1 LNKSSFG
8 ILCLVL
14 VIFISGCS
22 RKKDKFINR
31 NWHAVT
37 SEFNTLYNGDLALTM
52 GKQQIAETYS
62 ENFWEILP
70 VERMQVSEEIML
82 PGTARNESFK
92 IAEEK
97 ATKAIQRHSMLIDG
111 REKNPQIDEAYLLLG
126 KARYF
131 DQRFIPALAAFNYI
145 LHKYPASNTIN
156 HAQIWREKTNIRL
169 ENNLLAIK
177 NLKKIIEA
185 ENLKDQDRADANA
198 MLAQAYINTG
208 AQVSAVAPIK
218 IAAIYT
224 AKNDEKGRYHYIEG
238 QLYNQLQMR
247 DSANLAFEK
256 VIALNRKTPREYLI
270 NAHLG
275 KARNFN
281 FSEQEPSELL
291 QLLQDLEENR
301 ENKPFLDKIYFQI
314 AEYYM
319 HLDSTDLAKVY
330 YNKSLKAP
338 SKDNFLQSVNYETL
352 GNMNFDKAEYRI
364 ASAYYDSTLT
374 KIPTNT
380 RDHFFI
386 SRKKE
391 NLHDVILYE
400 EIAEKNDSILNLV
413 AMDEDERLS
422 YFTNFT
428 EALKEVAITQ
438 AKEGETAE
446 SEQKEFLPRGPGLPP
461 SIGDPASGNLFYFYN
476 PVRIASGMQ
485 DFLRTWGPRELKDN
499 WRLNS
504 GGIVATGPNGL
515 DEISGL
521 IIENNPKFDPQIYLD
536 QIPGD
541 PAVIDSLA
549 NQRNDAYYRLGL
561 IYKEKFGENKLASE
575 KLGSL
580 LEFTSEERFVA
591 PANYYLYQI
600 SQAEGT
606 FSEAEKYKQTIL
618 TNYPESRF
626 AAAIRNPGL
635 AIELEDQA
643 QNKYEDLYKLYEQK
657 EYQQVIALSTTY
669 REEFK
674 GDELL
679 PRIELLKA
687 LAIGRLNGI
696 LAYKDAL
703 NYVALNY
710 PQSDAGKKAQEL
722 YNTSLPKL
730 ENEQFEPEIDQSNI
744 KLLYSFK
751 NEEKQQAGL
760 LKEKLDQ
767 AILDLGYKDL
777 STSIDVY
784 NTTNLFVMVHGM
796 NDSTRAEG
804 FAELLKINTKYKV
817 KEVPVIISS
826 GNYQVVQLHKNLDN
840 YIEFKNNL

>member
-1 LNKSSFG
+1 LNKDSFG
-8 ILCLVL
+8 IICLVL
-14 VIFISGCS
+14 MIFASGCS

-37 SEFNTLYNGDLALTM
+37 TEFNTLYNGDLALTM
-52 GKQQIAETYS
+52 GKEQIAETYS

-70 VERMQVSEEIML
+70 VERMQISEEIML
-82 PGTARNESFK
+82 PGTARNEFFK
-92 IAEEK
+92 TAEEK
-97 ATKAIQRHSMLIDG
+97 ATKAIQRHSMLING

-131 DQRFIPALAAFNYI
+131 DQRFIPALEAFNYI

-169 ENNLLAIK
+169 ENNKLAIK
-177 NLKKIIEA
+177 NLKRILEA
-185 ENLKDQDRADANA
+185 ETLKDQDRADANA

-208 AQVSAVAPIK
+208 VADSAVAPIK
-218 IAAIYT
+218 TAARYT
-224 AKNDEKGRYHYIEG
+224 KKDDEKGRYHYIEG
-238 QLYNQLQMR
+238 QLYDQLQMR
-247 DSANLAFEK
+247 DSANLAFDK
-256 VIALNRKTPREYLI
+256 VIELNRKTPREYLI
-270 NAHLG
+270 NAYLG

-281 FSEQEPSELL
+281 FSDQNSSELL

-314 AEYYM
+314 AEYYN
-319 HLDSTDLAKVY
+319 HLDSTDLATVY
-330 YNKSLKAP
+330 YNKSLKSP

-352 GNMNFDKAEYRI
+352 GNMNFNKAQYRQ

-374 KIPTNT
+374 KIPVNT
-380 RDHFFI
+380 RDYFFI

-391 NLHDVILYE
+391 NLKDVILYE
-400 EIAEKNDSILNLV
+400 EIAEGNDSILRLV
-413 AMDEDERLS
+413 EMNTEERLS

-428 EALKEVAITQ
+428 EGLKEEAIAQ
-438 AKEGETAE
+438 AKQGKVTEA
-446 SEQKEFLPRGPGLPP
+446 EQKEFLPRGPGLPP
-461 SIGDPASGNLFYFYN
+461 AIGDPASGNVFYFYN

-504 GGIVATGPNGL
+504 GGIAVTGPNGL

-521 IIENNPKFDPQIYLD
+521 LIDNNPKFDPQIYLD

-541 PAVIDSLA
+541 PTVIDSLT

-575 KLGSL
+575 KLRSL
-580 LEFTSEERFVA
+580 LGFTSEERFVA

-600 SQAEGT
+600 SQAEGAY
-606 FSEAEKYKQTIL
+606 SEAEKYKQTVL
-618 TNYPESRF
+618 TNYPDSRF

-643 QNKYEDLYKLYEQK
+643 QKKYEELYELYEQGK
-657 EYQQVIALSTTY
+657 YQQVLALSTTY
-669 REEFK
+669 GEKFK
-674 GDELL
+674 GDDLL

-687 LAIGRLNGI
+687 LATGRIYGI

-710 PQSDAGKKAQEL
+710 PQTDAGKKAQEL
-722 YNTSLPKL
+722 YNTSIPKL
-730 ENEQFEPEIDQSNI
+730 ENDQFEPEINQSNI

-751 NEEKQQAGL
+751 NEKKEQAGL
-760 LKEKLDQ
+760 LKVKLEQ

-784 NTTNLFVMVHGM
+784 NSANLFVMVHGM
-796 NDSTRAEG
+796 EDLSRAEG

-817 KEVPVIISS
+817 KEEPIVISS
-826 GNYQVVQLHKNLDN
+826 GNYRVVQLHKNLDN
-840 YIEFKNNL
+840 YIEFKNK

>member
-1 LNKSSFG
+1 MNKVSFG
-8 ILCLVL
+8 IICLVL
-14 VIFISGCS
+14 MIFVSGCS

-37 SEFNTLYNGDLALTM
+37 TEFNTLYNGDLALTM
-52 GKQQIAETYS
+52 GKEQISETYS

-97 ATKAIQRHSMLIDG
+97 ATKAIQRHSMLING

-131 DQRFIPALAAFNYI
+131 DQRFIPALEAFNYI

-156 HAQIWREKTNIRL
+156 HAQIWREKTNIRI
-169 ENNLLAIK
+169 ENNKLAIK
-177 NLKKIIEA
+177 NLKRILEA
-185 ENLKDQDRADANA
+185 ETLNDQDRADANA
-198 MLAQAYINTG
+198 MLAQAFINTD
-208 AQVSAVAPIK
+208 VPDSAVAPIK
-218 IAAIYT
+218 TAARYT
-224 AKNDEKGRYHYIEG
+224 EKDNEKGRYHYIEG

-247 DSANLAFEK
+247 DSANLAFDK
-256 VIALNRKTPREYLI
+256 VIELNRKTPREYLI

-281 FSEQEPSELL
+281 FSEQDPSKLL

-314 AEYYM
+314 AEYYK
-319 HLDSTDLAKVY
+319 HLDSTDLATVY
-330 YNKSLKAP
+330 YNKSLKSP

-352 GNMNFDKAEYRI
+352 GNMNFNKAQYRL

-374 KIPTNT
+374 KIPVNT

-391 NLHDVILYE
+391 NLKDVILYE
-400 EIAEKNDSILNLV
+400 EIAERNDSILRLV
-413 AMDEDERLS
+413 EMNTEERLS

-428 EALKEVAITQ
+428 EGLKEEAIAQ
-438 AKEGETAE
+438 AKQGKVAE
-446 SEQKEFLPRGPGLPP
+446 AEQKEFLPRGPGLPP
-461 SIGDPASGNLFYFYN
+461 AIGDPVSGNVFYFYN

-504 GGIVATGPNGL
+504 GGIAATGANGL

-521 IIENNPKFDPQIYLD
+521 LIDNNPKFDPQTYLV
-536 QIPGD
+536 QIPGE
-541 PAVIDSLA
+541 PTVIDSLA

-561 IYKEKFGENKLASE
+561 IYKEKFGEDKLASE
-575 KLGSL
+575 KLKSL

-591 PANYYLYQI
+591 PASYYLYQI
-600 SQAEGT
+600 SQAEGAY
-606 FSEAEKYKQTIL
+606 SEAEKYKQTVL

-643 QNKYEDLYKLYEQK
+643 QNKYEELYKLYEQK
-657 EYQQVIALSTTY
+657 EYQQVIDLSTAY
-669 REEFK
+669 GEQFK
-674 GDELL
+674 GDDLL

-687 LAIGRLNGI
+687 LAIGRLYGI

-730 ENEQFEPEIDQSNI
+730 ENDQFEPELNQSNI
-744 KLLYSFK
+744 KILYSFK
-751 NEEKQQAGL
+751 NKEKEQAGL

-777 STSIDVY
+777 SISIDVY
-784 NTTNLFVMVHGM
+784 NSANLFVMVHGM
-796 NDSTRAEG
+796 EDLNRAEG

-817 KEVPVIISS
+817 KQEPIIISS
-826 GNYQVVQLHKNLDN
+826 GNYRVVQLHKNLGN
-840 YIEFKNNL
+840 YIEFKNK

>member
-1 LNKSSFG
+1 MNKDSFG
-8 ILCLVL
+8 IICLVL
-14 VIFISGCS
+14 MIFASGCS

-37 SEFNTLYNGDLALTM
+37 TEFNTLYNGDLALTM
-52 GKQQIAETYS
+52 GKEQIAETYS

-70 VERMQVSEEIML
+70 VERMQISEEIML
-82 PGTARNESFK
+82 PGSARNEFFK
-92 IAEEK
+92 TAEEK
-97 ATKAIQRHSMLIDG
+97 ATKAIQRHSMLING

-131 DQRFIPALAAFNYI
+131 DQRFIPALEAFNYI

-169 ENNLLAIK
+169 ENNKLAIK
-177 NLKKIIEA
+177 NLKRILEA
-185 ENLKDQDRADANA
+185 ETLKDQDRADANA

-208 AQVSAVAPIK
+208 VADSAVAPIK
-218 IAAIYT
+218 TVARYT
-224 AKNDEKGRYHYIEG
+224 KKDDEKGRYHYIEG
-238 QLYNQLQMR
+238 QLYDQLQMR
-247 DSANLAFEK
+247 DSANLAFDK
-256 VIALNRKTPREYLI
+256 VIELNRKTPREYLI
-270 NAHLG
+270 NAYLG

-281 FSEQEPSELL
+281 FSDQNSSELL

-314 AEYYM
+314 AEYYN
-319 HLDSTDLAKVY
+319 HLDSTDLATVY
-330 YNKSLKAP
+330 YNKSLKSP

-352 GNMNFDKAEYRI
+352 GNMNFNKAQYRQ

-374 KIPTNT
+374 KIPVNT
-380 RDHFFI
+380 RDYFFI

-391 NLHDVILYE
+391 NLKDVILYE
-400 EIAEKNDSILNLV
+400 EIAEGNDSILRLV
-413 AMDEDERLS
+413 EMNTEERLS

-428 EALKEVAITQ
+428 EGLKEEAIAQ
-438 AKEGETAE
+438 AKQGKVTEA
-446 SEQKEFLPRGPGLPP
+446 EQKEFLPRGPGLPP
-461 SIGDPASGNLFYFYN
+461 AIGDPASGNVFYFYN

-504 GGIVATGPNGL
+504 GGIAVTGPNGL

-521 IIENNPKFDPQIYLD
+521 LIDNNPKFDPQIYLD

-541 PAVIDSLA
+541 PTVIDSLT

-575 KLGSL
+575 KLRSL
-580 LEFTSEERFVA
+580 LGFTSEERFVA

-600 SQAEGT
+600 SQAEGAY
-606 FSEAEKYKQTIL
+606 SEAEKYKQTVL
-618 TNYPESRF
+618 TNYPDSRF

-643 QNKYEDLYKLYEQK
+643 QKKYEELYELFEQG

-669 REEFK
+669 GEKFK
-674 GDELL
+674 GDDLL

-687 LAIGRLNGI
+687 LATGRIYGI

-710 PQSDAGKKAQEL
+710 PQTDAGKKAQEL
-722 YNTSLPKL
+722 YNTSIPKL
-730 ENEQFEPEIDQSNI
+730 ENDQFEPEINQSNI

-751 NEEKQQAGL
+751 NEEKEQAGL
-760 LKEKLDQ
+760 LKEKLEQ

-784 NTTNLFVMVHGM
+784 NSANLFVMVHGM
-796 NDSTRAEG
+796 EDLSRAEG

-817 KEVPVIISS
+817 KEEPIVISS
-826 GNYQVVQLHKNLDN
+826 GNYRVVQLHKNLDN
-840 YIEFKNNL
+840 YIEFKNK

>member
-1 LNKSSFG
+1 
-8 ILCLVL
+8 
-14 VIFISGCS
+14 
-22 RKKDKFINR
+22 
-31 NWHAVT
+31 
-37 SEFNTLYNGDLALTM
+37 M
-52 GKQQIAETYS
+52 GKEQIAETYS
-62 ENFWEILP
+62 ENFWAILP
-70 VERMQVSEEIML
+70 VERMQVSEEILL
-82 PGTARNESFK
+82 PGTTRNAFFK

-131 DQRFIPALAAFNYI
+131 DQRFIPALEAFNYI

-169 ENNLLAIK
+169 ENNKLAIK
-177 NLKKIIEA
+177 NLKRILEA
-185 ENLKDQDRADANA
+185 ESLKDQDRADANA
-198 MLAQAYINTG
+198 MLAQAYINIG
-208 AQVSAVAPIK
+208 VPDSAVAPIK
-218 IAAIYT
+218 TAAST
-224 AKNDEKGRYHYIEG
+224 TEKNDEKGRYHYIEG

-247 DSANLAFEK
+247 DSANLAFDK
-256 VIALNRKTPREYLI
+256 VIELNRKTPREYLI

-281 FSEQEPSELL
+281 FSEQDPSELL
-291 QLLQDLEENR
+291 QQLQDLEENR

-314 AEYYM
+314 AEYYK
-319 HLDSTDLAKVY
+319 HLDSTDLATVY
-330 YNKSLKAP
+330 YNKSLRAP
-338 SKDNFLQSVNYETL
+338 SKDNFLQSINYETL
-352 GNMNFDKAEYRI
+352 GNMNFNKAQYRL

-374 KIPTNT
+374 KIPVNT

-391 NLHDVILYE
+391 NLKDVILYE

-413 AMDEDERLS
+413 AMNQDERLA
-422 YFTNFT
+422 YFTKYS
-428 EALKEVAITQ
+428 EALKEVAIAQ
-438 AKEGETAE
+438 AKKGDIAGT
-446 SEQKEFLPRGPGLPP
+446 EQKEFLPRGPGLPP
-461 SIGDPASGNLFYFYN
+461 SIGDPATGNLFYFYN
-476 PVRIASGMQ
+476 PVRIATGMQ
-485 DFLRTWGPRELKDN
+485 EFLRTWGPRELKDN

-504 GGIVATGPNGL
+504 GGIAATGPNGL

-521 IIENNPKFDPQIYLD
+521 IIDNNPKFDPQTYLD
-536 QIPGD
+536 QIPGE

-575 KLGSL
+575 KLRSL
-580 LEFTSEERFVA
+580 LEFTSEERFLA

-600 SQAEGT
+600 SQAEGDY
-606 FSEAEKYKQTIL
+606 SEAEKYKQTVL

-626 AAAIRNPGL
+626 ATAIRNPGL

-643 QNKYEDLYKLYEQK
+643 QNKYEELYKLYEQK
-657 EYQQVIALSTTY
+657 EYQQVIALSTAY

-674 GDELL
+674 GDDLL

-687 LAIGRLNGI
+687 LAIGRLYGI

-730 ENEQFEPEIDQSNI
+730 ENAEFEPESNQSNI

-751 NEEKQQAGL
+751 NEEREQAGL

-767 AILDLGYKDL
+767 AILDLGYNEL
-777 STSIDVY
+777 STSIDIY
-784 NTTNLFVMVHGM
+784 NSTNLFVMVHGLE
-796 NDSTRAEG
+796 DLKRAEG
-804 FAELLKINTKYKV
+804 FAELLKVNTKYKV
-817 KEVPVIISS
+817 KKEPIVISP
-826 GNYQVVQLHKNLDN
+826 GNYRVVQLHKNLDN
-840 YIEFKNNL
+840 YIEFKNN

>member
-1 LNKSSFG
+1 M
-8 ILCLVL
+8 
-14 VIFISGCS
+14 IFASGCS

-37 SEFNTLYNGDLALTM
+37 TEFNTLYNGDLALTM
-52 GKQQIAETYS
+52 GKEQIAETYS

-70 VERMQVSEEIML
+70 VERMQISEEIML
-82 PGTARNESFK
+82 PGSARNEFFK
-92 IAEEK
+92 TAEEK
-97 ATKAIQRHSMLIDG
+97 ATKAIQRHSMLING

-131 DQRFIPALAAFNYI
+131 DQRFIPALEAFNYI

-169 ENNLLAIK
+169 ENNKLAIK
-177 NLKKIIEA
+177 NLKRILEA
-185 ENLKDQDRADANA
+185 ETLKDRDRADANA

-208 AQVSAVAPIK
+208 VQDSAVSPIK
-218 IAAIYT
+218 TAARYT
-224 AKNDEKGRYHYIEG
+224 KKDDEKGRYYFIEG
-238 QLYNQLQMR
+238 QLYDQLQMR
-247 DSANLAFEK
+247 DSANLAFDK
-256 VIALNRKTPREYLI
+256 VIELNRKTPREYLI

-281 FSEQEPSELL
+281 FSDQNPSELL

-314 AEYYM
+314 AEYYN
-319 HLDSTDLAKVY
+319 HLDSTDLATVY
-330 YNKSLKAP
+330 YNKSLKSP

-352 GNMNFDKAEYRI
+352 GNMNFNKAQYRQ

-374 KIPTNT
+374 KIPVNT

-386 SRKKE
+386 SRKRE
-391 NLHDVILYE
+391 NLKDVILYE
-400 EIAEKNDSILNLV
+400 EIAEGNDSILILV
-413 AMDEDERLS
+413 EMNTEERLS

-428 EALKEVAITQ
+428 EGLKEEAIAQ
-438 AKEGETAE
+438 AKQGKVTEA
-446 SEQKEFLPRGPGLPP
+446 EQKEFLPRGPGLPP
-461 SIGDPASGNLFYFYN
+461 AIGDPASGNVFYFYN

-485 DFLRTWGPRELKDN
+485 DFLRTWGPRDLKDN

-504 GGIVATGPNGL
+504 GGIAAKGPNGL

-521 IIENNPKFDPQIYLD
+521 LIDNNPKFDPQIYLD

-541 PAVIDSLA
+541 PTVIDSLT

-575 KLGSL
+575 KLRSL
-580 LEFTSEERFVA
+580 LGFTSEERFVA

-600 SQAEGT
+600 SQAEGAY
-606 FSEAEKYKQTIL
+606 SEAEKYKQTVL

-643 QNKYEDLYKLYEQK
+643 QKKYEELYELFEQG

-669 REEFK
+669 GEKFK
-674 GDELL
+674 GDDLL

-687 LAIGRLNGI
+687 LATGRIYGI

-710 PQSDAGKKAQEL
+710 PQTDAGKKAQEL
-722 YNTSLPKL
+722 YNTSIPKL
-730 ENEQFEPEIDQSNI
+730 ENDQFEPEINQSNI

-751 NEEKQQAGL
+751 NEEKEQAGL
-760 LKEKLDQ
+760 LKEKLEQ

-784 NTTNLFVMVHGM
+784 NSANLFVMVHGM
-796 NDSTRAEG
+796 EDLSRAEG

-817 KEVPVIISS
+817 KEEPIVISS
-826 GNYQVVQLHKNLDN
+826 GNYRVVQLHKNLDN
-840 YIEFKNNL
+840 YIEFKNK

>member
-1 LNKSSFG
+1 LNKVSFG
-8 ILCLVL
+8 IICLVL
-14 VIFISGCS
+14 MIFVSGCS

-37 SEFNTLYNGDLALTM
+37 TEFNTLYNGGLALKM
-52 GKQQIAETYS
+52 GKDQIAETYS

-82 PGTARNESFK
+82 PGSARNESFK

-131 DQRFIPALAAFNYI
+131 DERFIPALEAFNYI
-145 LHKYPASNTIN
+145 LHKYPASSNIN
-156 HAQIWREKTNIRL
+156 QAQIWREKTNIRL
-169 ENNLLAIK
+169 ENNMLAIK
-177 NLKKIIEA
+177 NLKRILEA
-185 ENLKDQDRADANA
+185 ETLKDQDRADANA
-198 MLAQAYINTG
+198 ILAQAYINTG
-208 AQVSAVAPIK
+208 VPDSAVAPIK
-218 IAAIYT
+218 TAANYT
-224 AKNDEKGRYHYIEG
+224 EKNDEKGRYHYIEG
-238 QLYNQLQMR
+238 QLYNQLQIR
-247 DSANLAFEK
+247 DSANLAFDK
-256 VIALNRKTPREYLI
+256 VIELNRKTPREYLI
-270 NAHLG
+270 NAYLG

-281 FSEQEPSELL
+281 YSEQDHSKLL
-291 QLLQDLEENR
+291 QMLQDLEENR

-314 AEYYM
+314 AEYYN
-319 HLDSTDLAKVY
+319 HLDSTALATVY

-338 SKDNFLQSVNYETL
+338 TKDNFLQSVNYETL
-352 GNMNFDKAEYRI
+352 GNMNFNKAQYRQ

-374 KIPTNT
+374 KIPVNT

-391 NLHDVILYE
+391 NLKDVILYE

-413 AMDEDERLS
+413 AMSEDERLV
-422 YFTNFT
+422 YFTKYA
-428 EALKEVAITQ
+428 EDLKEVARIQ
-438 AKEGETAE
+438 AKQGDIAGA
-446 SEQKEFLPRGPGLPP
+446 EQKEFTPRGPGLPP
-461 SIGDPASGNLFYFYN
+461 SIGDPATGNLFYFYN
-476 PVRIASGMQ
+476 PVRVANGMQ
-485 DFLRTWGPRELKDN
+485 EFLRTWGPRELKDN

-504 GGIVATGPNGL
+504 GGITATGPNEL

-521 IIENNPKFDPQIYLD
+521 LIDNNPKFDPQTYLD
-536 QIPGD
+536 QIPGET
-541 PAVIDSLA
+541 AVIDSLV
-549 NQRNDAYYRLGL
+549 NKRNDAYYRLGL

-575 KLGSL
+575 KLRSL
-580 LEFTSEERFVA
+580 LKFTPKERFVA
-591 PANYYLYQI
+591 AANYYLYQI
-600 SQAEGT
+600 SQAEGDY
-606 FSEAEKYKQTIL
+606 SEAEKYRQTVL
-618 TNYPESRF
+618 EKYPESRF

-635 AIELEDQA
+635 AIKLEDQA
-643 QNKYEDLYKLYEQK
+643 QNKYEELYKLYEQK
-657 EYQQVIALSTTY
+657 EYQQVIDLSTAY
-669 REEFK
+669 GEKFK
-674 GDELL
+674 GDDLL

-687 LAIGRLNGI
+687 LAIGRLYGI

-730 ENEQFEPEIDQSNI
+730 ENAEFEPELNQSNI

-751 NEEKQQAGL
+751 NEEREQAGL

-784 NTTNLFVMVHGM
+784 DSANLFVIMHGLE
-796 NDSTRAEG
+796 DLSRAEG
-804 FAELLKINTKYKV
+804 FAELLKINTKYEV
-817 KEVPVIISS
+817 KEKPVIISS
-826 GNYQVVQLHKNLDN
+826 GNYRVVQLHKNLND

>member
-1 LNKSSFG
+1 
-8 ILCLVL
+8 
-14 VIFISGCS
+14 
-22 RKKDKFINR
+22 
-31 NWHAVT
+31 
-37 SEFNTLYNGDLALTM
+37 
-52 GKQQIAETYS
+52 
-62 ENFWEILP
+62 
-70 VERMQVSEEIML
+70 
-82 PGTARNESFK
+82 
-92 IAEEK
+92 
-97 ATKAIQRHSMLIDG
+97 MLING

-131 DQRFIPALAAFNYI
+131 DQRFIPALEAFNYI

-169 ENNLLAIK
+169 ENNKLAIK
-177 NLKKIIEA
+177 NLKRILEA
-185 ENLKDQDRADANA
+185 ETLKDQDRADANA

-208 AQVSAVAPIK
+208 VADSAVAPIK
-218 IAAIYT
+218 TAARYT
-224 AKNDEKGRYHYIEG
+224 KKDDEKGRYHYIEG
-238 QLYNQLQMR
+238 QLYDQLQMR
-247 DSANLAFEK
+247 DSANLAFDK
-256 VIALNRKTPREYLI
+256 VIELNRKTPREYLI
-270 NAHLG
+270 NAYLG

-281 FSEQEPSELL
+281 FSDQNSSELL

-314 AEYYM
+314 AEYYN
-319 HLDSTDLAKVY
+319 HLDSTDLATVY
-330 YNKSLKAP
+330 YNKSLKSP

-352 GNMNFDKAEYRI
+352 GNMNFNKAQYRQ

-374 KIPTNT
+374 KIPVNT
-380 RDHFFI
+380 RDYFFI

-391 NLHDVILYE
+391 NLKDVILYE
-400 EIAEKNDSILNLV
+400 EIAEGNDSILRLV
-413 AMDEDERLS
+413 EMNTEERLS

-428 EALKEVAITQ
+428 EGLKEEAIAQ
-438 AKEGETAE
+438 AKQGKVTEA
-446 SEQKEFLPRGPGLPP
+446 EQKEFLPRGPGLPP
-461 SIGDPASGNLFYFYN
+461 AIGDPASGNVFYFYN

-504 GGIVATGPNGL
+504 GGIAVTGPNGL

-521 IIENNPKFDPQIYLD
+521 LIDNNPKFDPQIYLD

-541 PAVIDSLA
+541 PTVIDSLT

-575 KLGSL
+575 KLRSL
-580 LEFTSEERFVA
+580 LGFTSEERFVA

-600 SQAEGT
+600 SQAEGAY
-606 FSEAEKYKQTIL
+606 SEAEKYKQTVL

-643 QNKYEDLYKLYEQK
+643 QKKYEELYELFEQG

-669 REEFK
+669 GEKFK
-674 GDELL
+674 GDDLL

-687 LAIGRLNGI
+687 LATGRIYGI

-710 PQSDAGKKAQEL
+710 PQTDAGKKAQEL
-722 YNTSLPKL
+722 YNTSIPKL
-730 ENEQFEPEIDQSNI
+730 ENDQFEPEINQSNI

-751 NEEKQQAGL
+751 NEEKEQAGL
-760 LKEKLDQ
+760 LKEKLEQ

-784 NTTNLFVMVHGM
+784 NSANLFVMVHGM
-796 NDSTRAEG
+796 EDLSRAEG

-817 KEVPVIISS
+817 KEEPIVISS
-826 GNYQVVQLHKNLDN
+826 GNYRVVQLHKNLDN
-840 YIEFKNNL
+840 YIEFKNK

>member
-1 LNKSSFG
+1 M
-8 ILCLVL
+8 
-14 VIFISGCS
+14 IFVSGCS

-37 SEFNTLYNGDLALTM
+37 TEFNTLYNGDLALTM
-52 GKQQIAETYS
+52 GKEQIAETYS

-82 PGTARNESFK
+82 PGTPRNAFFK
-92 IAEEK
+92 TAEEK
-97 ATKAIQRHSMLIDG
+97 ATKAIQRHSMLIKG

-131 DQRFIPALAAFNYI
+131 DQRFIPALEAFNYI

-169 ENNLLAIK
+169 ENNKLAIK
-177 NLKKIIEA
+177 NLKRILEA
-185 ENLKDQDRADANA
+185 ETLKDQDRADANA
-198 MLAQAYINTG
+198 MLAQAYINT
-208 AQVSAVAPIK
+208 AVPDSAVAPIK
-218 IAAIYT
+218 TAASYT
-224 AKNDEKGRYHYIEG
+224 EKADEKGRYHYIQA

-247 DSANLAFEK
+247 DSADLAFGK
-256 VIALNRKTPREYLI
+256 VIELNRKIPREYLI

-275 KARNFN
+275 MARNFN
-281 FSEQEPSELL
+281 FSDQNPSELL

-314 AEYYM
+314 AEYYN
-319 HLDSTDLAKVY
+319 HLDSTDLATVY
-330 YNKSLKAP
+330 YNKSLKVP

-352 GNMNFDKAEYRI
+352 GNINFNKAQYRL

-374 KIPTNT
+374 KIPVNT

-391 NLHDVILYE
+391 NLKDVILYE
-400 EIAEKNDSILNLV
+400 EIAERNDSILRLV
-413 AMDEDERLS
+413 EMNTEERLS
-422 YFTNFT
+422 FFTNFT
-428 EALKEVAITQ
+428 KGLKEEAITQ
-438 AKEGETAE
+438 AKQGKVAE
-446 SEQKEFLPRGPGLPP
+446 AEQKEFLPRGPGLPP
-461 SIGDPASGNLFYFYN
+461 AIGDPASGNVFYFYN
-476 PVRIASGMQ
+476 QVRIASGMQ

-504 GGIVATGPNGL
+504 GGIAATGPNGL

-521 IIENNPKFDPQIYLD
+521 LIDNNPIFDPQIYLD
-536 QIPGD
+536 QIPVE
-541 PAVIDSLA
+541 PTVIDSLA

-575 KLGSL
+575 KLRSL
-580 LEFTSEERFVA
+580 LEFSSEERFEA

-600 SQAEGT
+600 SLAEGAN
-606 FSEAEKYKQTIL
+606 SEAEKYKQTVL

-643 QNKYEDLYKLYEQK
+643 QNKYEELYKLYEHR
-657 EYQQVIALSTTY
+657 EYQQVIALSTSY
-669 REEFK
+669 AKEFR
-674 GDELL
+674 GDDLL

-687 LAIGRLNGI
+687 LAIGRLYGI

-730 ENEQFEPEIDQSNI
+730 ENDQFEPELNQSNI

-751 NEEKQQAGL
+751 NEKKEQAGL

-777 STSIDVY
+777 STSIDIY
-784 NTTNLFVMVHGM
+784 NSSNLFVMVHGM
-796 NDSTRAEG
+796 PNLNRAEG
-804 FAELLKINTKYKV
+804 FSELLMINTKYKV
-817 KEVPVIISS
+817 KEEPIIISS
-826 GNYQVVQLHKNLDN
+826 GNYRVVQLHKNLDN
-840 YIEFKNNL
+840 YIEFKNK

>member
-1 LNKSSFG
+1 M
-8 ILCLVL
+8 
-14 VIFISGCS
+14 IFVSGCS

-37 SEFNTLYNGDLALTM
+37 TEFNTLYNGDLALTM
-52 GKQQIAETYS
+52 GKEQIAETYR

-97 ATKAIQRHSMLIDG
+97 ATKAIQRHSMLING

-126 KARYF
+126 KARYY
-131 DQRFIPALAAFNYI
+131 DQRFIPALEAFNYI

-169 ENNLLAIK
+169 ENSKLAIK
-177 NLKKIIEA
+177 NLKRILEA
-185 ENLKDQDRADANA
+185 ETLNDQDRADANA
-198 MLAQAYINTG
+198 MLAQAYINTN
-208 AQVSAVAPIK
+208 VPDSAVAPIK
-218 IAAIYT
+218 IAARYT
-224 AKNDEKGRYHYIEG
+224 KKADEKGRYHYMEG
-238 QLYNQLQMR
+238 QLYNQLKMR
-247 DSANLAFEK
+247 DSANLAFDK
-256 VIALNRKTPREYLI
+256 VIELNRKMPREYLI
-270 NAHLG
+270 NAHLE

-281 FSEQEPSELL
+281 FSEQNSSELL

-314 AEYYM
+314 AEYYN
-319 HLDSTDLAKVY
+319 HLDSTDQATVY
-330 YNKSLKAP
+330 YNKSLKSP

-352 GNMNFDKAEYRI
+352 GNMNFNKAQYRM

-374 KIPTNT
+374 KIPVNT

-391 NLHDVILYE
+391 NLKDVILYE
-400 EIAEKNDSILNLV
+400 EIAERNDSILRLV
-413 AMDEDERLS
+413 EMDTEERLS

-428 EALKEVAITQ
+428 EGLKEDAIVQ
-438 AKEGETAE
+438 AKQGKVAE
-446 SEQKEFLPRGPGLPP
+446 AEQKEFLPRGPGLPP
-461 SIGDPASGNLFYFYN
+461 AIGDPVTGNVFYFYN
-476 PVRIASGMQ
+476 PVRIAKGMQ

-499 WRLNS
+499 WRFNS
-504 GGIVATGPNGL
+504 GGIAATGANGL
-515 DEISGL
+515 DEISVL
-521 IIENNPKFDPQIYLD
+521 LIENDPKFDAQTYLD
-536 QIPGD
+536 QIPGE
-541 PAVIDSLA
+541 PALIDSLA

-575 KLGSL
+575 KLRSL
-580 LEFTSEERFVA
+580 LEFTSEERYVA

-600 SQAEGT
+600 SQAEGAY
-606 FSEAEKYKQTIL
+606 SEAEKYKQTVL
-618 TNYPESRF
+618 TNYPESRY

-643 QNKYEDLYKLYEQK
+643 QNKYEELYKLYEQG
-657 EYQQVIALSTTY
+657 EYQQVIALSTAY
-669 REEFK
+669 GEKFK
-674 GDELL
+674 GDDLL
-679 PRIELLKA
+679 PKIELLKA
-687 LAIGRLNGI
+687 LAIGRLYGV

-710 PQSDAGKKAQEL
+710 PQTDAGKKAQEL

-730 ENEQFEPEIDQSNI
+730 ENDQFEPELNQSNI

-751 NEEKQQAGL
+751 NEEKDQAGI
-760 LKEKLDQ
+760 LKDKLDEV
-767 AILDLGYKDL
+767 ILDLGYENL

-784 NTTNLFVMVHGM
+784 NSSNLFVMVHGM
-796 NDSTRAEG
+796 ADLNRAEG

-817 KEVPVIISS
+817 KEVPIIISS
-826 GNYQVVQLHKNLDN
+826 GNYRVVQLHKNLDN
-840 YIEFKNNL
+840 YIEFKNN